1 MAGFAL
7 EPAAIAKYVQDKL
20 TDITAHFDATVAII
34 YQTLRGER
42 DQAVKG
48 LKDLIDG
55 LGQNLFRIDA
65 EREKTHLKV
74 LEIEAR
80 VAAMESGSGPSTS
93 TSRKDNVLGKR
104 EVKDVPTFGS
114 KTGPLFV
121 DWAFDVQ
128 MALEQVC
135 PEANLVIKWVE
146 QQDSYEDISN
156 LAMNQWVLR
165 EGLNSTDV
173 VWATKQLYYLLVR
186 KTDGVPRDLIQ
197 GEKDTDDAR
206 GARAWK
212 RVHTFAAGL
221 TQNRRLE
228 ILDRVSHPKRTNN
241 YEELA
246 AAVATWE
253 RDVRELS
260 KFQNSALSD
269 DQKISYLQGL
279 VPTELEN
286 YMIHMQS
293 TGTNTFS
300 SFMQYVESQIAA
312 RRSGKSFG
320 TRHAPKQNKDKDAM
334 DVGSMEQSL
343 GTYFN
348 SASADEESGEHQC
361 GEDAVGLHVMGG
373 KGKGGWPING
383 NCDNCGQFGHAW
395 RHCPKMDEA
404 AKAAFAQKK
413 GQVYKGNQKGFQQ
426 KGVVGGKSGSMKGNF
441 GHPGYGKAG
450 KGNGKEGGS
459 SKGWNSWAP
468 TPYGKGWSR
477 KGGLNECGVS
487 EEDVWDMGPWESQGI
502 HALTIGCGPPVC
514 RSSPTPVVQESLQNV
529 EMKPVPEQTWEPV
542 ATKNSFGALPVTD
555 EELDDYG
562 VGQVEDHFPTLCSTA
577 RSKETAVR
585 TVARKSRFRST
596 SRQALQDFLKMDRGG
611 DEGVEHSPGGLFD
624 RLLLEETA
632 EAKLE
637 DGDTPEGARANPHAL
652 HFLGPLEPAD
662 TSLNQ
667 VQASPGYHW
676 VPIKSIVDSG
686 AVHSVAPLGTAKR
699 VPVAESHG
707 STNGLQYHTADGTR
721 IPNLGQKKLSV
732 VTEGGAQMHQTFQIA
747 EVTRPLS
754 SVGEIAN
761 KGNLVVF
768 GRRGGYIWNPKTGTS
783 LPFDREQGVYLLKT
797 WIQEPNDETNP
808 AGNSHFQRQG

>member
-20 TDITAHFDATVAII
+20 TDITAHFDATIATV

-42 DQAVKG
+42 DHAVKG
-48 LKDLIDG
+48 LKDHIDA
-55 LGQNLFRIDA
+55 LGQKLFRIDA
-65 EREKTHLKV
+65 EREKTHSKV
-74 LEIEAR
+74 LAIEAR
-80 VAAMESGSGPSTS
+80 VAALESGSGPSTS
-93 TSRKDNVLGKR
+93 TFRRDNVLGKR

-114 KTGPLFV
+114 KAGPLFV

-165 EGLNSTDV
+165 EGLNSADV

-293 TGTNTFS
+293 TGTNSFS

-320 TRHAPKQNKDKDAM
+320 TRHAPKLNKDKDAM

-348 SASADEESGEHQC
+348 STSADEEGGEHQG
-361 GEDAVGLHVMGG
+361 GEDAVGLHAMGG

-404 AKAAFAQKK
+404 AKAVFAQKK
-413 GQVYKGNQKGFQQ
+413 GQVYKGNQKGYQQ
-426 KGVVGGKSGSMKGNF
+426 KGVFGGKNGNVKGNV
-441 GHPGYGKAG
+441 GNPGYGKAG
-450 KGNGKEGGS
+450 KGKDGGS
-459 SKGWNSWAP
+459 SRGWNPWVP

-514 RSSPTPVVQESLQNV
+514 RSSPVAVVQQRLQKP
-529 EMKPVPEQTWEPV
+529 EMKPVPEKTWEPI

-555 EELDDYG
+555 EELDDCG
-562 VGQVEDHFPTLCSTA
+562 VGQVEDHFPKLCATA
-577 RSKETAVR
+577 ISKETAVR
-585 TVARKSRFRST
+585 TIAGKRRFRNA
-596 SRQALQDFLKMDRGG
+596 SRLALQDFLKRDRGEDKG
-611 DEGVEHSPGGLFD
+611 LEQNAGELFD
-624 RLLLEETA
+624 HLLPEETA
-632 EAKLE
+632 EESE
-637 DGDTPEGARANPHAL
+637 DVDKPGGARANIPTI

-662 TSLNQ
+662 ASLNQ
-667 VQASPGYHW
+667 VQASPG
-676 VPIKSIVDSG
+676 
-686 AVHSVAPLGTAKR
+686 
-699 VPVAESHG
+699 
-707 STNGLQYHTADGTR
+707 
-721 IPNLGQKKLSV
+721 
-732 VTEGGAQMHQTFQIA
+732 
-747 EVTRPLS
+747 
-754 SVGEIAN
+754 
-761 KGNLVVF
+761 
-768 GRRGGYIWNPKTGTS
+768 
-783 LPFDREQGVYLLKT
+783 
-797 WIQEPNDETNP
+797 
-808 AGNSHFQRQG
+808 